1 MIIAFIVTLLLI
13 WLFIIIN
20 NTYGVIPTKTVLIFN
35 YSISILINLIACT
48 TNYFGHLWILFGV
61 NAACIILASIAIVKL
76 VKEWRVGFN
85 INLLFYWK
93 EIKSMSMDINATI
106 SFFVIC
112 LLIYAI
118 INSYKSTPTK
128 TSLIISYSICILG
141 NLIMG
146 IIHYLENDLTFFFI
160 NIGCIIL
167 LLTTVVDLLKK

>member
-1 MIIAFIVTLLLI
+1 
-13 WLFIIIN
+13 
-20 NTYGVIPTKTVLIFN
+20 
-35 YSISILINLIACT
+35 
-48 TNYFGHLWILFGV
+48 
-61 NAACIILASIAIVKL
+61 
-76 VKEWRVGFN
+76 
-85 INLLFYWK
+85 
-93 EIKSMSMDINATI
+93 MSMDINATI

>member
-76 VKEWRVGFN
+76 VKE
-85 INLLFYWK
+85 
-93 EIKSMSMDINATI
+93 
-106 SFFVIC
+106 
-112 LLIYAI
+112 
-118 INSYKSTPTK
+118 
-128 TSLIISYSICILG
+128 
-141 NLIMG
+141 
-146 IIHYLENDLTFFFI
+146 
-160 NIGCIIL
+160 
-167 LLTTVVDLLKK
+167 